1 MQHLIPHALRVFLD
15 AIGIDDKQQFMLL
28 VITGLAILVVY
39 FVRDRHQH
47 GVVFTMLFTTLC
59 LAGLVFLFTQSE
71 ATRDW
76 SALIGMLSIVAI
88 FSWEFIRRRRAA
100 ALSASDD
107 DSSRGETSA
116 AAGNR

>member
-15 AIGIDDKQQFMLL
+15 ALGIDDKQQFMLL
-28 VITGLAILVVY
+28 VIAGLAILVVY

-47 GVVFTMLFTTLC
+47 GVVFTLLFTTLC
-59 LAGLVFLFTQSE
+59 LAALVFLFTQSE
-71 ATRDW
+71 AARDW
-76 SALIGMLSIVAI
+76 SALIGILSIIAI

-100 ALSASDD
+100 AFSASDD
-107 DSSRGETSA
+107 SSGEASA